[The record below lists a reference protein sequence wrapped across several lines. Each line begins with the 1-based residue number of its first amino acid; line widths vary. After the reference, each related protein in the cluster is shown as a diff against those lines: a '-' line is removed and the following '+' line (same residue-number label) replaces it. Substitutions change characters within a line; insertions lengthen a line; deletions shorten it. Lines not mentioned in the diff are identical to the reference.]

1 MANSP
6 DMPMPMMEP
15 EAGPGPVDQGSA
27 EQLAESVQSG
37 LMQLNELLGAA
48 DAVSPEEKAE
58 LAEITQRFQ
67 GLIQALM
74 QPQAGPSPAQGV
86 APPEVGAAK
95 AQPAM

>member
-6 DMPMPMMEP
+6 EAPMPP

-37 LMQLNELLGAA
+37 LMQLNQLLGAA
-48 DAVSPEEKAE
+48 EAIAPEEKAE

-74 QPQAGPSPAQGV
+74 QPQAGPSPDQGV
-86 APPEVGAAK
+86 APPEVGAAQAK
-95 AQPAM
+95 PAM